1 MENPPTFSRKRRLL
15 TFAQQPA
22 IFDLFN
28 PLLTNRVLETAE
40 PLVKQSLWKLTFLKI
55 PDSHPL
61 RTWESLY
68 ILLRGDLRPGLF
80 PLHSS
85 CPAKVR

>member
-1 MENPPTFSRKRRLL
+1 MENPAHFSRKWRLL

-22 IFDLFN
+22 LLDLFN

-40 PLVKQSLWKLTFLKI
+40 PQVKQSLWKLMFLKI
-55 PDSHPL
+55 PDPHPL
-61 RTWESLY
+61 RTWESLC
-68 ILLRGDLRPGLF
+68 IPCGDLRPGLF